1 MSSSIIEKF
10 KLNNNLSVEFWLKL
24 ESANGSIDIFA
35 TDSFKMTLY
44 SGGVLKI
51 NNKDS
56 YNLVKDP
63 FQSVNIWQH
72 ICVIMNST
80 DSALY
85 LYQNSIEVL
94 KVNKRFEPKLSS
106 CTNIFLVKS

>member
-24 ESANGSIDIFA
+24 ERTNGSIDIFA

-44 SGGVLKI
+44 SGGILKI
-51 NNKDS
+51 NDKES

-72 ICVIMNST
+72 ICVIINST
-80 DSALY
+80 DSAL
-85 LYQNSIEVL
+85 
-94 KVNKRFEPKLSS
+94 
-106 CTNIFLVKS
+106 